1 MRLLFAL
8 QGDVSGGLYS
18 ACGGTLERRWSRQV
32 ACATWAAPIRLR
44 RNRMAIAIVAVVG
57 SVFYVLIWMT
67 CSLVTVRKLRI
78 KNDDDVAKATFL
90 EILNGAKKRL
100 RVRDDGD
107 RSSSLY
113 WDDDIAEQVRSRLQ
127 DNKNLAIRVLFNYR
141 EEGNKL
147 AALQAEAEFQGR
159 DRLDVRYLLPEQ
171 RPFKEVHG
179 KIADNGRHGCLSA
192 HEEGERERDVEKFDC
207 SQSWLGRQFAFR
219 RYIADFERQ
228 FQSATK

>member
-1 MRLLFAL
+1 
-8 QGDVSGGLYS
+8 
-18 ACGGTLERRWSRQV
+18 
-32 ACATWAAPIRLR
+32 
-44 RNRMAIAIVAVVG
+44 MAIAIVAVVG
-57 SVFYVLIWMT
+57 CVFYVLIWMT
-67 CSLVTVRKLRI
+67 CSLVTVRKSRI
-78 KNDDDVAKATFL
+78 TNDDDVAKATFL

-107 RSSSLY
+107 SSSSLY
-113 WDDDIAEQVRSRLQ
+113 WDDDIAKKVRSRLQ

-147 AALQAEAEFQGR
+147 AALQAEAEFQSR

-171 RPFKEVHG
+171 RPVKEVHG

-192 HEEGERERDVEKFDC
+192 HEQGVQERDVEKFDC
-207 SQSWLGRQFAFR
+207 SQSWLGRQFVFR

-228 FQSATK
+228 FQSAAK